1 MSKYRSSTLLLTSIP
16 PITKDERFEQ
26 RLAYQ
31 KRCVESWI
39 KTGHRPIS
47 LNTIHEINV
56 LIDLFPDMEFR
67 ITRRTTEPIIHRPLV
82 FIHDALTEGLSTEC
96 RRISLCNADVLF
108 EPAIPITQAI
118 ADDIALA
125 YSNRFDVPDERDLN
139 RGKMFYGI
147 DYANMSKAFVETIP
161 ESPFAFGLPW
171 WDYWIPMLCLAKNA
185 PVRLSAGGAPLLR
198 HKIHGDRWD
207 HASFVFL
214 SQYYFYSLGNLPQ
227 EEKYD
232 RNITEGDWKAYCER
246 PSDKHADFRTQ
257 FFAHLA
263 RQAWIHIRDHSH
275 PHDFLA
281 AKPSSVQTS

>member
-16 PITKDERFEQ
+16 PIAKDERFEQ

-31 KRCVESWI
+31 RLCVESWI

-47 LNTIHEINV
+47 LNTIQEINV
-56 LIDLFPDMEFR
+56 LIDLFPDIEFR
-67 ITRRTTEPIIHRPLV
+67 ITRRTTEPIIKRPLV

-96 RRISLCNADVLF
+96 RRLSLCNADVLF

-147 DYANMSKAFVETIP
+147 DYANMSKAFVESIP

-171 WDYWIPMLCLAKNA
+171 WDYWIPMLCLAKSA
-185 PVRLSAGGAPLLR
+185 PVRLISGGAPLLR

-214 SQYYFYSLGNLPQ
+214 SRYFFSSLKSPIYVRDFECDTFIAEWKSYCSLPV
-227 EEKYD
+227 
-232 RNITEGDWKAYCER
+232 
-246 PSDKHADFRTQ
+246 DKDAELRTLSI
-257 FFAHLA
+257 AALA
-263 RQAWIHIRDHSH
+263 RQSWVYIRDRSH
-275 PHDFLA
+275 VHDFFDSQA
-281 AKPSSVQTS
+281 TA